1 MFSYPL
7 LPNPI
12 AHTSFF
18 FLDLFYDSATSR
30 MLIYLMIY
38 LRCNYGPRFMEHQFL
53 KIIRN
58 TLLCGLYIKMP
69 RINREQYTDTN
80 IEMHIKTFWELRPDF
95 KVCWFAIFQPGLQQT
110 CWSKFF
116 LMLLPEKN
124 F

>member
-1 MFSYPL
+1 
-7 LPNPI
+7 
-12 AHTSFF
+12 
-18 FLDLFYDSATSR
+18 
-30 MLIYLMIY
+30 
-38 LRCNYGPRFMEHQFL
+38 
-53 KIIRN
+53 
-58 TLLCGLYIKMP
+58 MP